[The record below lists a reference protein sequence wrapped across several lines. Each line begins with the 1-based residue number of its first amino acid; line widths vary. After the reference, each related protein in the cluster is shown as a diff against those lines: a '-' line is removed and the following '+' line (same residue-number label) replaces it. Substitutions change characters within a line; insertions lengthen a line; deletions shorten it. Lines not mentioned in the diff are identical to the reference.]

1 LLGEAGHTIK
11 EQVNVVMTK
20 AEMEYDRAEYF
31 AWIAK
36 ARAEQ
41 QKYLFSEAI
50 ESAMSSWDHIDGMMQ
65 YERKYEGRDVF
76 TIEGI
81 EIVLQYAPLLFDF
94 TRLDKLELL
103 LKTQRRIAKNASDD
117 LANKISEAKLL
128 MWEAH
133 RLWDHLERQ
142 SIVRQDELRRELGG
156 GLDGWW
162 FISETW
168 EAIGLIRRV
177 PEGGSYR
184 LAFSTQMDMPTLA
197 KCPSCGAVV
206 RAPKTRFLDEVVCP
220 KCQAEDYFV
229 ILSRESIV
237 SR

>member
-1 LLGEAGHTIK
+1 VA
-11 EQVNVVMTK
+11 TK
-20 AEMEYDRAEYF
+20 AELEYDRAEYY

-36 ARAEQ
+36 AHAAQ
-41 QKYLFSEAI
+41 QKYLFRQAMEL
-50 ESAMSSWDHIDGMMQ
+50 AMSSWDHIDGMMQ
-65 YERKYEGRDVF
+65 YERKYESRDSF

-103 LKTQRRIAKNASDD
+103 LKNQRRIAKSASDD
-117 LANKISEAKLL
+117 LADKISKAKAL

-133 RLWDHLERQ
+133 RFWNHLERQ
-142 SIVRQDELRRELGG
+142 SVVRQDELRREFGG
-156 GLDGWW
+156 DLDGWW

-168 EAIGLIRRV
+168 EAIGLICRV
-177 PEGGSYR
+177 HDGSSYR
-184 LAFSTQMDMPTLA
+184 LAFSTQMDKPALA
-197 KCPSCGAVV
+197 KCPSCGTVA
-206 RAPKTRFLDEVVCP
+206 RAPKRRFLEEIICP

-229 ILSRESIV
+229 ILSRESIA